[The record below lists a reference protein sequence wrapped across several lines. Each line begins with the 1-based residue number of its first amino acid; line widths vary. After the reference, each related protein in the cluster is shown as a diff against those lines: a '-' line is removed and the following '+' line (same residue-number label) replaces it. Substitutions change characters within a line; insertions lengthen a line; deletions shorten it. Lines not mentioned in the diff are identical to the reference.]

1 VAGENDS
8 ALRIIDA
15 NLNRTGEGLR
25 VIEDIARL
33 VLNDRTLSAELKT
46 VRHELVHTGP
56 GFQRQL
62 VRSRDAAGDVGRD
75 LQVPGRGIE
84 ASGPDLEGS
93 GKGAAGG
100 GDTGPRDL
108 HSVLVANSRRVQE
121 ALRVLEEM
129 AKLPGISEAL
139 SSERFKQ
146 ARFRLYTIEKE
157 MLGLLF
163 REDNAGK

>member
-1 VAGENDS
+1 VAAENDS

-33 VLNDRTLSAELKT
+33 VLNDRTLSAELKA
-46 VRHELVHTGP
+46 VRHDLVQTGP
-56 GFQRQL
+56 GFQRKL

-75 LQVPGRGIE
+75 LQVPGR
-84 ASGPDLEGS
+84 DLDES
-93 GKGAAGG
+93 RNGAAGG
-100 GDTGPRDL
+100 GETGSRDL

-139 SSERFKQ
+139 SSEKFKQ

-163 REDNAGK
+163 REG

>member
-1 VAGENDS
+1 VAGDHDS

-33 VLNDRTLSAELKT
+33 ALNDRTLSAELKA
-46 VRHELVHTGP
+46 VRHDLVQTAP

-75 LQVPGRGIE
+75 IEVPGRDPDE
-84 ASGPDLEGS
+84 SGNDTE
-93 GKGAAGG
+93 GG
-100 GDTGPRDL
+100 GETGPRDL

-129 AKLPGISEAL
+129 AKLPGISESL
-139 SSERFKQ
+139 SSEKFKQ

-157 MLGLLF
+157 MLALLF
-163 REDNAGK
+163 REDNAGR